1 MTKAYQVVGIGNAL
15 VDVIAPIEDAFLAEN
30 GVEKGIMQL
39 IDTRRAVELYGRM
52 GPAREVSGG
61 SAANT
66 IAGLAALGA
75 RTAYVGK
82 VKDDQLGAIFAHDL
96 RAQGA
101 DYDDA
106 AGADAGHAH
115 ETGRCMVLVSPDG
128 ERSMNTYLGVSE
140 FLGPDDIDEGQMAAA
155 DWIFLEGYRFDG
167 PDSIA
172 AFEKAVRAARGA
184 GGKVAITLSDPF
196 CVERHRAEFLRMIRA
211 DVELLVANEHELKS
225 LYLTDDLEA
234 AMARAAAEV
243 PVTACTVGDRRARTC
258 SPAASGCTRRRPR
271 SRWWTPP
278 ARAISSPP
286 GFLHG
291 LTTGRDWLDLR
302 ADGLPR
308 GRRGDLAHR
317 RPARGRPAPP
327 LRRRGPALSVGAPDP
342 ADIPAGAAAGR
353 QPAPRHRADDPD
365 LDGLRLPG
373 RHVALPRR
381 RTTASSPW

>member
-1 MTKAYQVVGIGNAL
+1 LSKRYQVVGIGNAL
-15 VDVIAPIEDAFLAEN
+15 VDVLSHTDDGFLAEN

-39 IDTRRAVELYGRM
+39 IDTARAVELYGRM

-101 DYDDA
+101 DYA
-106 AGADAGHAH
+106 TPLAPVSHPA
-115 ETGRCMVLVSPDG
+115 ETGRCMILVTPDG

-140 FLGPDDIDEGQMAAA
+140 FLAPEDIDEAEMAAA

-172 AFEKAVRAARGA
+172 AFGKAIRAARSA

-196 CVERHRAEFLRMIRA
+196 CVERHRAEFLRMA
-211 DVELLVANEHELKS
+211 DGEVDLLVANEHELMS
-225 LYLTDDLEA
+225 LYQTDDLNA
-234 AMARAAAEV
+234 AIARAGAQI
-243 PVTACTVGDRRARTC
+243 PVTACTVGAKGAHVIADGARWHA
-258 SPAASGCTRRRPR
+258 PATAVRVVDVTG
-271 SRWWTPP
+271 
-278 ARAISSPP
+278 AGDLFAA

-291 LTTGRDWLDLR
+291 VTTGRDWLTCARMGCVAAGEVIGHIGARPEADLR
-302 ADGLPR
+302 ELFNREGL
-308 GRRGDLAHR
+308 G
-317 RPARGRPAPP
+317 
-327 LRRRGPALSVGAPDP
+327 
-342 ADIPAGAAAGR
+342 
-353 QPAPRHRADDPD
+353 
-365 LDGLRLPG
+365 
-373 RHVALPRR
+373 
-381 RTTASSPW
+381 